1 MSLYSTIGEDRK
13 MKYVKFSISVIVI
26 LFGFGMMQGVINT
39 TIIPRLSEEPN
50 ALVDVIFY
58 LVPLIITYLLIQYSW
73 RKIIKEAKNE
83 EKNLSSVDLFQSVKK
98 SIDTIRSKGS
108 MSKITIEEESI
119 YEQVAEEL
127 ASNIKKEGL
136 WLKAI
141 EQSEGDEKKTHS
153 YYIKYRV
160 ESIKKDLQQKLAE
173 QQQRLSEAELQII
186 SNMGTIHRSEN
197 KRFQNYKEDVVN
209 VFKAIAATFAFIFI
223 IALISSIFENNK
235 ENKVT
240 SKIIPEISNL
250 RWMDVPACTSS
261 LHSTH
266 GAQTYC
272 SDYEMRLP
280 TKDELIL
287 LLNYKD
293 RLEYVN
299 DAGYITE
306 DGSVVNFKDHSVY
319 DSGGFGYLVRC
330 VSDVNKS
337 KI

>member
-1 MSLYSTIGEDRK
+1 

-83 EKNLSSVDLFQSVKK
+83 EKDLSSVDLFQSVKE

-141 EQSEGDEKKTHS
+141 EQSEGDEKKTQS

-160 ESIKKDLQQKLAE
+160 ESIKKELQIKRNELAE
-173 QQQRLSEAELQII
+173 QKQQQLSEAELQII
-186 SNMGTIHRSEN
+186 TNMGAVHRSEN
-197 KRFQNYKEDVVN
+197 KGFQKKHQEGAVN
-209 VFKAIAATFAFIFI
+209 IFNAIAATFAFTLI
-223 IALISSIFENNK
+223 IALISGIIENNK
-235 ENKVT
+235 ESEITPKIT